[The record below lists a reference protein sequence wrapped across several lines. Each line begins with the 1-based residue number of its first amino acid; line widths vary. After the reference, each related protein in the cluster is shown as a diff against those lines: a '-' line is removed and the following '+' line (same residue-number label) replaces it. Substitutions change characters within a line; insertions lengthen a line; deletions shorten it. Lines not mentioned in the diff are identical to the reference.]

1 MRLFNKALFL
11 LVLASLVIG
20 CTPAGVMGASVLVDD
35 AAPTAT
41 PNYVSVPADATPT
54 PTPFRPIPPTAVY
67 YPTETPLPTATPTAS
82 PTPTSIVDEYFTA
95 DQLQQPKGQ
104 INILLLGADQ
114 RPWNTGGRRFRTDT
128 IILATLNY
136 ELGTLNLTSFPRD
149 LYVNIPGH
157 GQDRINTAYQFGGWE
172 MLRDTFKANFGVVP
186 DHYVIINFL
195 NFKRFVDSLGGLEVN
210 VGQQL
215 ADYRDGYWVTVDPGV
230 VYMDADMV
238 LWYVRSR
245 KTSNDFVRNRRQ
257 QEVLQAIMQE
267 VISLENIRK
276 VPELYEIYKDS
287 VTTDLGLGDIL
298 PMLPLAVK
306 LMEPDRINHYFVG
319 PKHVNSWVTPGGAM
333 VLLPIPDAVRNII
346 RKSQNMQQ

>member
-1 MRLFNKALFL
+1 ML
-11 LVLASLVIG
+11 
-20 CTPAGVMGASVLVDD
+20 GVSVLVGDETPTP
-35 AAPTAT
+35 APSYQTI
-41 PNYVSVPADATPT
+41 PADATPT

-67 YPTETPLPTATPTAS
+67 FPTETPLPTATPTAS

-104 INILLLGADQ
+104 VNILLLGADQ

-136 ELGTLNLTSFPRD
+136 EQGTMNLTSFPRD
-149 LYVNIPGH
+149 LYVNIPGY

-172 MLRDTFKANFGVVP
+172 MLQNTFKANFGVVP

-210 VGQQL
+210 VTQQL
-215 ADYRDGYWVTVDPGV
+215 SDYRDGYWVTIDPGV

-245 KTSNDFVRNRRQ
+245 KTTNDFQRNRRQ

-276 VPELYEIYKDS
+276 TPELYDLYKES

-298 PMLPLAVK
+298 PMLPLAAK
-306 LMEPDRINHYFVG
+306 LMDSERINHFFIG

-346 RKSQNMQQ
+346 RKSQNLQQ